1 MKKFLMIFAFMQILV
16 SCSTEPGG
24 YRLYYFPVD
33 DFSNPK
39 VYKFVNVKHSDDIIY
54 YAMKSIYDKGN
65 KYLHI
70 ETYDGKYNQL
80 ESIRQRITSNGAFV
94 DEYLLTM
101 DSIRLKMKIY
111 SDTMMVWDVKNN
123 VKFMF
128 EASLHRPEFKNQQ
141 IIKKVRF
148 FTGEEG
154 NFEFENIKYK
164 TVELN
169 EDVFFTDGTD
179 ATSLKTTII
188 NYANGLGIV
197 SFEVRQPNVITQS
210 YKLNRIIS
218 FAEWKRSQFK

>member
-1 MKKFLMIFAFMQILV
+1 MKNVLMTFAVLLLLV
-16 SCSTEPGG
+16 SCSTEPVG
-24 YRLYYFPVD
+24 YKLYYFPVD

-39 VYKFVNVKHSDDIIY
+39 VYQFVNVKQSDDIIY

-70 ETYDGKYNQL
+70 ETYDSKYNQL
-80 ESIRQRITSNGAFV
+80 ESIRQRITPNGAFV
-94 DEYLLTM
+94 DEYISIM

-111 SDTMMVWDVKNN
+111 SDTMMVWDIESK

-128 EASLHRPEFKNQQ
+128 EASINRPEMKNQQ

-148 FTGEEG
+148 FTGEKG
-154 NFEFENIKYK
+154 NFEFDNIKYK

-169 EDVFFTDGTD
+169 ENVFFTDGTD

-197 SFEVRQPNVITQS
+197 SFEVRRPDEITKS
-210 YKLNRIIS
+210 YRLNRIIS
-218 FAEWKRSQFK
+218 FAEWKRSQVK

>member
-1 MKKFLMIFAFMQILV
+1 LVAYILFMV

-33 DFSNPK
+33 DLSSPK
-39 VYKFVNVKHSDDIIY
+39 VYQFVNVKQSDDVLY

-70 ETYDGKYNQL
+70 ETYDSKFNQL
-80 ESIRQRITSNGAFV
+80 ESIRQRITPNGAFV
-94 DEYLLTM
+94 DEYISTM

-111 SDTMMVWDVKNN
+111 SDTMMVWDIKNN

-128 EASLHRPEFKNQQ
+128 EASINRPEMRNQQ
-141 IIKKVRF
+141 IIKKVRY
-148 FTGEEG
+148 FTGEKG
-154 NFEFENIKYK
+154 NFEFEKIKYK
-164 TVELN
+164 TVELK
-169 EDVFFTDGTD
+169 EDMFFTDGTD
-179 ATSLKTTII
+179 ATSLKSTII

-197 SFEVRQPNVITQS
+197 SFEVRRPDEITQS

-218 FAEWKRSQFK
+218 FSEWKRSQSK